1 MDIIKIE
8 TPFIKLDQLL
18 KYADVTENGTDA
30 KFLITNGYV
39 SYNGEVEI
47 RRGKKIYPGDIVKIV
62 YEDANIELKVE

>member
-18 KYADVTENGTDA
+18 KYADVTQNGADA

-39 SYNGEVEI
+39 SYNGEVEV
-47 RRGKKIYPGDIVKIV
+47 RRGKKVYPGDKVSIV
-62 YEDANIELKVE
+62 YEDADIELLVE

>member
-30 KFLITNGYV
+30 KFLILNGYV

-47 RRGKKIYPGDIVKIV
+47 RRGKKVYPGDIVTIV
-62 YEDANIELKVE
+62 YEDADIKLKAE

>member
-1 MDIIKIE
+1 MDIIQLE

-39 SYNGEVEI
+39 SYNGEVEL
-47 RRGKKIYPGDIVKIV
+47 RRGKKVYPGDKVRIV
-62 YEDANIELKVE
+62 YEDADIELIVE

>member
-1 MDIIKIE
+1 MDIIQIE

-39 SYNGEVEI
+39 SYNGEVEL
-47 RRGKKIYPGDIVKIV
+47 RRGKKVYPGDKVRIV
-62 YEDANIELKVE
+62 YEDADIELIVE

>member
-1 MDIIKIE
+1 M
-8 TPFIKLDQLL
+8 DQLL